1 MKTIVLTIVLALCC
15 VAGQAQVKMTRIQ
28 TNRPAVLTHEDSLA
42 LIKQMQERM
51 AEASKLRPIGS
62 KVKDMQM
69 ADVNEKM
76 HQLSEWTGK
85 GNWVLIDF
93 WASWCGPCL
102 RELPNVTANYEK
114 YHAKG
119 FEIIGISF
127 DSKKEAWTA
136 AIDRLGMK
144 WPHLSDLK
152 GWNSLGSETFGIR
165 SIPANILV
173 NPEGR
178 ITDLDLRGEALGKR
192 LAEIYDK

>member
-1 MKTIVLTIVLALCC
+1 MKTIVLTMVLALCC

-51 AEASKLRPIGS
+51 AEATKLRPIGS

-127 DSKKEAWTA
+127 DSKKEAWPA
-136 AIDRLGMK
+136 ALDRLGMK

-152 GWNSLGSETFGIR
+152 GWYSLGSETFGIR

-173 NPEGR
+173 DPEGR

>member
-1 MKTIVLTIVLALCC
+1 MKKIMLTIGLALLCM
-15 VAGQAQVKMTRIQ
+15 AGQAQVKMTKIQ
-28 TNRPAVLTHEDSLA
+28 TGRPQVLTHEDSLA
-42 LIKQMQERM
+42 LVKQMEQRM
-51 AEASKLRPIGS
+51 AEAAKLRPIGS
-62 KVKDMQM
+62 QVKDMKM
-69 ADVNEKM
+69 ADVKGKM

-114 YHAKG
+114 YHDKG

-127 DSKKEAWTA
+127 DKDKKAWLA
-136 AIDRLGMK
+136 AIERLGMK

-152 GWNSLGSETFGIR
+152 GWQSLGSETFGIR

-173 NPEGR
+173 DPEGR
-178 ITDLDLRGEALGKR
+178 ITDLDLRGENLGNR
-192 LAEIYDK
+192 LAEIYEK